1 VKVGVF
7 SLLDDVPFAC
17 DAEQTSEDD
26 DEDEEEKDEG
36 GQAGDDYE
44 PLVAAQ
50 TVILRLDRS

>member
-1 VKVGVF
+1 VGVF